1 MKVTL
6 NEALIKNIFVILD
19 ANGDNSIDLLEFETV
34 FGKYL
39 STGGAAVKEVT
50 SKDIENEF
58 INEVAAKD
66 LAK

>member
-1 MKVTL
+1 
-6 NEALIKNIFVILD
+6 
-19 ANGDNSIDLLEFETV
+19 V

-50 SKDIENEF
+50 SKEIENEF